1 MAGCGGRFGT
11 VEREHPEGMSALAL
25 MSGRAS
31 ALLVRAV
38 ALVDARLHDPAFR
51 VDAVAEALRLSP
63 RHLRRI
69 VAATTGQTPRE
80 LLRQRRMVRARAL
93 LDGDA
98 LRVADVA
105 RAVGYAN
112 VSAFGRAFRAVTG
125 TPPRADGQV
134 FPDPRFRTS

>member
-1 MAGCGGRFGT
+1 
-11 VEREHPEGMSALAL
+11 MSALAL

-38 ALVDARLHDPAFR
+38 ALVDARLHEPDFR
-51 VDAVAEALRLSP
+51 VDAVAEALHLSP
-63 RHLRRI
+63 RHFRRLI
-69 VAATTGQTPRE
+69 AATTGRTPRD
-80 LLRQRRMVRARAL
+80 LLRQRRMVRARDL

-98 LRVADVA
+98 LRVEDVA

-125 TPPRADGQV
+125 VAPRADARAL
-134 FPDPRFRTS
+134 PDIVVP